1 MAATVS
7 HVAERVDRTIKSII
21 PAEQEPK
28 LEEGKAI
35 LRRYLNPPFGFTM
48 ENEIAKARNV
58 IKNLKDFPAY
68 IDGKVSTCH
77 DRTCRTSPL
86 LIGQRGWELLL

>member
-1 MAATVS
+1 MASTVS
-7 HVAERVDRTIKSII
+7 QVAERIDRGIKSIV

-28 LEEGKAI
+28 IEEGKAI

-58 IKNLKDFPAY
+58 LKNLKDFPAY
-68 IDGKVSTCH
+68 IDGKVSQAGSKAGRH
-77 DRTCRTSPL
+77 PYHPAP
-86 LIGQRGWELLL
+86 